1 VTTTRPVGD
10 VEGLLRRQIAHCLK
24 GAFYRQRS
32 EELGVDLTKVRTLED
47 LRELPVFVTPDLHR
61 KAQEE
66 SLRTEG
72 HPFGTFLCV
81 RPDEVVAVSSTSGTT
96 GEPTFYPF
104 TRRDVEIT
112 DTLWIRALRFIGVR
126 PGDVVLQG
134 FGLSMYLAGIPL
146 VRALERM
153 GATPVPVG
161 AEAGTEKLL
170 RMARLVK
177 PRVLAC
183 TPSYASYL
191 LEKVPEVLGV
201 QARDLG
207 VEIIMCA
214 GEPGAGLPEVREKL
228 EEGWGASVHD
238 VLGGAHGIIMASG
251 PGEYVG
257 MHVLSDDYSVTTDLV
272 DPATKEPIDVVD
284 GAIGERVKT
293 SLEWGAAPPLR
304 YSVGDIYQVFTE
316 PLPGLP
322 PGPRVKVLGRVDDLL
337 IVKGV
342 KLYPAAVQDVI
353 SSFVPDTTGELR
365 IVLDGPPP
373 RVTPPLRL
381 KVEHGPGVAA
391 DDLEGLRRRL
401 VQAMHDRLTV
411 RPEVELVPPGSL
423 PRSTHKTRLIE
434 VTPSETAHPT
444 PSRDVPGKEP
454 A

>member
-1 VTTTRPVGD
+1 
-10 VEGLLRRQIAHCLK
+10 
-24 GAFYRQRS
+24 
-32 EELGVDLTKVRTLED
+32 
-47 LRELPVFVTPDLHR
+47 R

-251 PGEYVG
+251 
-257 MHVLSDDYSVTTDLV
+257 
-272 DPATKEPIDVVD
+272 
-284 GAIGERVKT
+284 
-293 SLEWGAAPPLR
+293 
-304 YSVGDIYQVFTE
+304 
-316 PLPGLP
+316 
-322 PGPRVKVLGRVDDLL
+322 
-337 IVKGV
+337 
-342 KLYPAAVQDVI
+342 
-353 SSFVPDTTGELR
+353 
-365 IVLDGPPP
+365 
-373 RVTPPLRL
+373 
-381 KVEHGPGVAA
+381 
-391 DDLEGLRRRL
+391 
-401 VQAMHDRLTV
+401 
-411 RPEVELVPPGSL
+411 
-423 PRSTHKTRLIE
+423 
-434 VTPSETAHPT
+434 
-444 PSRDVPGKEP
+444 
-454 A
+454 